1 MTNPPDINALQA
13 GDALPVREF
22 RPDIV
27 QMFFYNAALWNAHR
41 IHFDHAYATQ
51 AEGLPGLVIAG
62 PLLGDYLTQV
72 ALEWLGDAGRLVSVE
87 YSNRRVS
94 YVGETL
100 RATGR
105 VKSVDREK
113 RESVLELSILNE
125 AGEVTTPGTAV
136 VRFSGG

>member
-1 MTNPPDINALQA
+1 MTTRAEFTLPRP

-27 QMFFYNAALWNAHR
+27 QMFLYNAVLWNAHR

-51 AEGLPGLVIAG
+51 VERHPGLVIAG
-62 PLLGDYLTQV
+62 PLLGDYLAQV
-72 ALEWLGDAGRLVSVE
+72 VLEWLGDAGRLVSIE

-100 RATGR
+100 RATGQ
-105 VKSVDREK
+105 VKSVDPEQR
-113 RESVLELSILNE
+113 SAVLELSVLNE

-136 VRFSGG
+136 VRFAAG

>member
-1 MTNPPDINALQA
+1 MTTPDINALQV
-13 GDALPVREF
+13 GDPLPVREF

-27 QMFFYNAALWNAHR
+27 QMFFYNAVLWNAHR
-41 IHFDHAYATQ
+41 IHFDEPYARQ
-51 AEGLPGLVIAG
+51 VEGLPGLVIAG

-72 ALEWLGDAGRLVSVE
+72 ALEWLGDAGRLVSME

-105 VKSVDREK
+105 VKAIDRAK
-113 RESVLELSILNE
+113 RESELELCILNE
-125 AGEVTTPGTAV
+125 KGEVTTPGTAV
-136 VRFSGG
+136 VRFAGG

>member
-1 MTNPPDINALQA
+1 MTNPPDIDRLQA
-13 GDALPVREF
+13 GDPLPIREL

-41 IHFDHAYATQ
+41 IHFDQPYATQ
-51 AEGLPGLVIAG
+51 VEGLPGLVIPG

-72 ALEWLGDAGRLVSVE
+72 ALEWLGDTGRLVSME

-100 RATGR
+100 HATGR
-105 VKSVDREK
+105 VKSVDRAR
-113 RESVLELSILNE
+113 RESTLELYILNA

-136 VRFSGG
+136 VRLTGD

>member
-1 MTNPPDINALQA
+1 MMTLADINALRA
-13 GDALPVREF
+13 GDELPAREF

-41 IHFDHAYATQ
+41 IHYDHAYATQ
-51 AEGLPGLVIAG
+51 VEGLPGLVIAG
-62 PLLGDYLTQV
+62 PLLGDYLAQV
-72 ALEWLGDAGRLVSVE
+72 VLEWLGDAGRLVSVE

-105 VKSVDREK
+105 VRSCDREK
-113 RESVLELSILNE
+113 REATLELCVLNE

-136 VRFSGG
+136 VRFSEG

>member
-1 MTNPPDINALQA
+1 MTRPPDIDALQV
-13 GDALPVREF
+13 GDELPLREF

-27 QMFFYNAALWNAHR
+27 QMFLYNAALWNAHR

-51 AEGLPGLVIAG
+51 TEGLPGLVIAG

-72 ALEWLGDAGRLVSVE
+72 VLEWLGDAGRLVSFE

-94 YVGETL
+94 YVGEAL

-105 VKSVDREK
+105 VKSVDRGK
-113 RESVLELSILNE
+113 REATLELWILNE
-125 AGEVTTPGTAV
+125 SGEVTTPGTAV
-136 VRFSGG
+136 LRFAEG